1 MPSNKDKQLKGGL
14 SALLGNSTPA
24 STSAAPETSTNNVGK
39 SSTPSATNDKSYQ
52 TACIVVN
59 REKMDKMRAIARRE
73 GLSIK
78 AVLEAAMTK
87 AIDAYELRHGK
98 ITLRHS
104 SGGNADE
111 LFA

>member
-24 STSAAPETSTNNVGK
+24 STAVTPEPSSEKAIK
-39 SSTPSATNDKSYQ
+39 SSSTSAGNSKAYQ
-52 TACIVVN
+52 TACVVVN
-59 REKMDKMRAIARRE
+59 REKMDKIRAIAERE

-98 ITLRHS
+98 ITLRRS
-104 SGGNADE
+104 SGGNADD